1 MALRFLV
8 VEGNP
13 RDARERRLA
22 TFGKTCSQS
31 YADTLVSLAPEA
43 MCDICMPADDGAN
56 LPDSGGLEGYDGV
69 ALTGSALNMYDGG
82 PAITRQLDLARA
94 IFAAR
99 VPFFGSCWG
108 LQIAATAAG
117 GEVVRNPRGRGAG
130 FARSITPTQAGAAH
144 PMLAGRRKAFDA
156 PCVHID
162 IVARPPDDSD
172 VLACN
177 AHAPVQAAE
186 IRHAGGTFWGVQY
199 HPEYALDELAAIIER
214 RLQPFVAEGFFA
226 DEEQGHAFCSDLR
239 ILHGDPSQRHVAWR
253 YGVQSDIIDRDIRL
267 TELRNWLEHYVRPE
281 KSRRGRA

>member
-1 MALRFLV
+1 MALRLLV
-8 VEGNP
+8 VEGNA
-13 RDARERRLA
+13 RDARERHLA

-31 YADTLVSLAPEA
+31 YADTLVSLAPDA
-43 MCDICMPADDGAN
+43 ICDICMPADEGAN
-56 LPDSGGLEGYDGV
+56 LPDTAGLESYDGV

-82 PAITRQLDLARA
+82 PAIMRQLDLARA

-99 VPFFGSCWG
+99 TPFFGSCWG

-117 GEVVRNPRGRGAG
+117 GDVIKNPQGRGAG
-130 FARSITPTQAGAAH
+130 IARNITRTHAGTKH
-144 PMLAGRRKAFDA
+144 PLLAGRPCAFDA

-162 IVARPPDDSD
+162 IVARPPADADI
-172 VLACN
+172 LAFN

-186 IRHAGGTFWGVQY
+186 IRHAGGVFWGVQY

-226 DEEQGHAFCSDLR
+226 DEEQGRVFCADMRTLHA
-239 ILHGDPSQRHVAWR
+239 DPTQKHISWR
-253 YGVQSDIIDRDIRL
+253 YGVPREITQRDLRL
-267 TELRNWLEHYVRPE
+267 TELRNWLADYVRPE